1 MGGRAF
7 LEQGVETRR
16 VDREEYFRIWDELFP
31 VLSDTFGIW
40 VDIPASLRNKQ
51 SFGDIDIIV
60 TSSHNIENWEE
71 YLQTTFGPT
80 TTFHNTNVHSFVYD
94 NFQVDIVVVPSE
106 QWFSARSYYSWNDL
120 GNLIGRIA
128 HKMGLKYGHDGLS
141 MVYREDTHQIFEHN
155 LLDGDDPVSHLEFFA
170 LLGLDKNVYD
180 DGFDQPEDLYE
191 FIAQS
196 KYFNPEMFAY
206 EDLNHTNRTRN
217 RKRPIYAGFLQWIDE
232 QKASGR
238 HFIEY
243 QWREK
248 KDVYLHRIK
257 DRFPGGYEL
266 FCQKKMEW
274 FQKRE
279 EKLLFNGEVVSEV
292 LGITGKELG
301 MFMSFLAKEHGGK
314 DAAASYIL
322 QGPIEELIKKQ
333 FNLYLFS

>member
-16 VDREEYFRIWDELFP
+16 VDRQEYFRIWEELKP
-31 VLSDTFGIW
+31 VLSDAFGTW
-40 VDIPASLRNKQ
+40 VDIPFSLRNKET
-51 SFGDIDIIV
+51 FGDIDIIV
-60 TSSHNIENWEE
+60 TTSQKIENWEE

-80 TTFHNTNVHSFVYD
+80 TTFHNGNVHSFVYD
-94 NFQVDIVVVPSE
+94 NFQVDLVVAPRE
-106 QWFSARSYYSWNDL
+106 QWFASRSYYSWNDL

-155 LLDGDDPVSHLEFFA
+155 LLGGKDPADYLSFFT
-170 LLGLDKNVYD
+170 LLGLDINVYAN
-180 DGFDQPEDLYE
+180 GFDKPEDLYE

-196 KYFNPEMFAY
+196 KYFNPSMFAY

-217 RKRPIYAGFLQWIDE
+217 RKRPIYAGFLQWIEE
-232 QKASGR
+232 QKAAGR
-238 HFIEY
+238 KFNEY
-243 QWREK
+243 VWKEN

-257 DRFPGGYEL
+257 DHFPQGYAQ

-279 EKLLFNGEVVSEV
+279 EKVLFNGEVVSEV

-301 MFMSFLAKEHGGK
+301 MFMSYLAKVHGGK
-314 DAAASYIL
+314 DAAAQYIL
-322 QGPIEELIKKQ
+322 QGPIEAQIETQ
-333 FNLYLFS
+333 YNNFMF